1 MLFPDETVVFLGE
14 RRLQQREVGRC
25 GVGAKL
31 KVTPRFEMPVPF
43 VMLMRGG
50 PCRSVTVKKKPK
62 KKNVHSGPVTAGH
75 RQPQ

>member
-14 RRLQQREVGRC
+14 RRLQQREAGWC

-31 KVTPRFEMPVPF
+31 KVTPCFEMPVPF
-43 VMLMRGG
+43 VMIMRGG
-50 PCRSVTVKKKPK
+50 PCRSVTVK